1 MSYAD
6 WRSPAAYDRAMG
18 LEPTGFAWEWLR
30 RNPAYRRD
38 HRDLRDAGPGR
49 DFSAALRTRWGLSF
63 WG

>member
-38 HRDLRDAGPGR
+38 LRDAEPGQ
-49 DFSAALRTRWGLSF
+49 DFSATLRTRWGLSF
-63 WG
+63 CG